1 VGIQEPRLGSSDRA
15 RLSRGAEVRG
25 RLGVEGRRGRGCGLQ
40 RRLDGDPCQ
49 RRSYGQGQG
58 GGWRRQEV
66 GNRRRQEVASAC
78 PKLVASVV
86 VSVSE
91 GIGDEVA

>member
-40 RRLDGDPCQ
+40 RRLDGETCQ
-49 RRSYGQGQG
+49 PRSYGQGQG
-58 GGWRRQEV
+58 GGW
-66 GNRRRQEVASAC
+66 RRQEVASAC

-91 GIGDEVA
+91 GIGDEVATIEGGSA